1 MKKLYLS
8 IGALVVAIALLAG
21 MAFYYASAQ
30 NPTTTEQPRP
40 PSITGSVKAPSRA
53 AVLAGLAK
61 IDLLKAIEIAKGQQS
76 GTVIAAHLGERN
88 SYVVYNVV
96 ILTADGSS
104 VLVVI
109 DAGNGNVLAVTKLP
123 DGGFGHFGHFGF
135 GPGKRGRF

>member
-1 MKKLYLS
+1 MKKLSLS
-8 IGALVVAIALLAG
+8 VGALIVAIALLAG
-21 MAFYYASAQ
+21 VAFYYASAQ
-30 NPTTTEQPRP
+30 NPTTPSQPRP

-61 IDLLKAIEIAKGQQS
+61 LDLLKAIEIAKGQQA
-76 GTVIAAHLGERN
+76 GTVIGAHLGERN

-109 DAGNGNVLAVTKLP
+109 DAGNGNVLAVIKLP
-123 DGGFGHFGHFGF
+123 DRGFGRFGHF
-135 GPGKRGRF
+135 GPGKRGGF

>member
-1 MKKLYLS
+1 MRKLYLS

-21 MAFYYASAQ
+21 VAFYYASAQ
-30 NPTTTEQPRP
+30 NQTTTEQPQP

-123 DGGFGHFGHFGF
+123 DGGFKRFGRFGF
-135 GPGKRGRF
+135 GPGKRGGF

>member
-8 IGALVVAIALLAG
+8 IGALAVAIALLAG
-21 MAFYYASAQ
+21 VAVYYASAQ
-30 NPTTTEQPRP
+30 NQTTTEQP

>member
-8 IGALVVAIALLAG
+8 IGALVVVIALLAG
-21 MAFYYASAQ
+21 VAVYYASAQ
-30 NPTTTEQPRP
+30 NPMTTEQPRP

-61 IDLLKAIEIAKGQQS
+61 IDLLKAIEIAKGQQA
-76 GTVIAAHLGERN
+76 GTVIGAHLGERN

-123 DGGFGHFGHFGF
+123 DGGFGRFGRFGF
-135 GPGKRGRF
+135 GPGKRGGL

>member
-21 MAFYYASAQ
+21 VAFYYASAQ
-30 NPTTTEQPRP
+30 MTTEKPRP

-61 IDLLKAIEIAKGQQS
+61 IDLLKAIEIAKGQQG
-76 GTVIAAHLGERN
+76 GTVIAADLGERN
-88 SYVVYNVV
+88 RYVVYNVV

-104 VLVVI
+104 VLFVI
-109 DAGNGNVLAVTKLP
+109 DAGNGNVLAVTQLP
-123 DGGFGHFGHFGF
+123 D
-135 GPGKRGRF
+135 

>member
-8 IGALVVAIALLAG
+8 IGAIAVAIALLAG

-30 NPTTTEQPRP
+30 NPTTPEQPRP

-53 AVLAGLAK
+53 SILASLAK
-61 IDLLKAIEIAKGQQS
+61 IDILKAIEIARGQQA
-76 GTVIAAHLGERN
+76 GTIIGANLGERN

-104 VLVVI
+104 VLVII
-109 DAGNGNVLAVTKLP
+109 DAGNGNVLSVTKLP
-123 DGGFGHFGHFGF
+123 TGGHFRRFGF
-135 GPGKRGRF
+135 GLGKRGGP

>member
-1 MKKLYLS
+1 
-8 IGALVVAIALLAG
+8 
-21 MAFYYASAQ
+21 
-30 NPTTTEQPRP
+30 
-40 PSITGSVKAPSRA
+40 
-53 AVLAGLAK
+53 LAGLAK

-109 DAGNGNVLAVTKLP
+109 DAGNGNVLAVTKLL